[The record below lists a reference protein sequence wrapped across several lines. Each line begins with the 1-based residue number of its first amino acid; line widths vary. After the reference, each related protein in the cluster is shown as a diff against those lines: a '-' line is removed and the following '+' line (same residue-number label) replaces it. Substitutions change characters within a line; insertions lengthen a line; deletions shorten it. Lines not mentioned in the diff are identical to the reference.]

1 LQTQKEEMGQIADQ
15 EGRNK
20 SKGQEGKLTKSQ
32 TKNEGIIQMTG
43 EEEVRY

>member
-1 LQTQKEEMGQIADQ
+1 LQTKKEEIGQIADQ

-20 SKGQEGKLTKSQ
+20 SKAQEGKLAKSP

-43 EEEVRY
+43 EEVARY